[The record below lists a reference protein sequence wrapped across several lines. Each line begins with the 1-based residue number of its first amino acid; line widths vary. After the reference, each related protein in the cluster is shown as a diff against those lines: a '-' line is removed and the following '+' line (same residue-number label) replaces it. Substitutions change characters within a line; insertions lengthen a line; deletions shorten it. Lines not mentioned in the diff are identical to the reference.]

1 MSGGLGFVA
10 KGKAFCGSTARLFAA
25 QQGDNRNILPNFATK
40 SLFPVLGISFRQPVM
55 RHIYNRILFVL
66 LLLAVAMDVTARVH
80 RHSGRRISVDTTS
93 VLRAYTDSLVALRH
107 RLDTSATTISTA
119 DMRFARLFMPFTF
132 YHDVAERAFKVGC
145 DTLAQGDHDN
155 MTDRVMTHVYLTR
168 PDLVADSEERLRKAG
183 TIRNELDKP
192 VRREVK
198 LASHIEPVP
207 DEGFVPVP
215 SGVLIRKPNFW
226 TFNGDSYLQFLQN
239 YVTGNWYKGGES
251 NYSMV
256 SSLTFNA
263 NYNNKSRVKFE
274 NKLELR
280 LGFQTS
286 RDDTLHRFKTN
297 NDLIRYTGKFGLQA
311 HSQWYYSLQLLAYT
325 QFTYGLK
332 SNDKYVYSDFMSPFD
347 LNIGLGM
354 DYTVKTNNKRLTGSI
369 NLSFLSF
376 NFRYVDRKN
385 LASRYSI
392 AGDHHTREDFGSQL
406 TANLTWTPNENI
418 SWKTRLYGYTSYS
431 RALVE
436 WENTITLKV
445 SRYISTNI
453 FLYPRFDDSTKR
465 DEKLGYLQFKEY
477 CSLGFSYAF

>member
-1 MSGGLGFVA
+1 
-10 KGKAFCGSTARLFAA
+10 
-25 QQGDNRNILPNFATK
+25 
-40 SLFPVLGISFRQPVM
+40 
-55 RHIYNRILFVL
+55 
-66 LLLAVAMDVTARVH
+66 MDVTAGVH
-80 RHSGRRISVDTTS
+80 RHSRRRVSADTTS
-93 VLRAYTDSLVALRH
+93 VLRAYTDSLAALRH
-107 RLDTSATTISTA
+107 RVDTTAAATSTA
-119 DMRFARLFMPFTF
+119 DMRLARLFMPFTF
-132 YHDVAERAFKVGC
+132 YHDVAERAFKVGG
-145 DTLAQGDHDN
+145 DTLAQGGLDG

-168 PDLVADSEERLRKAG
+168 PDLVADSEARLRKAG

-207 DEGFVPVP
+207 EDSFVPVP

-226 TFNGDSYLQFLQN
+226 TFSGDSYLQFLQN

-256 SSLTFNA
+256 SNLTLNA

-286 RDDTLHRFKTN
+286 RDDTLHKFKTN
-297 NDLIRYTGKFGLQA
+297 NDLIRYTGKLGLQA
-311 HSQWYYSLQLLAYT
+311 HSRWYYSLQLLAYT
-325 QFTYGLK
+325 QFTHGLK
-332 SNDKYVYSDFMSPFD
+332 SNDKNVYSDFMSPFN
-347 LNIGLGM
+347 LNLGLGL
-354 DYTVKTNNKRLTGSI
+354 DYTVETKNKRLKGNV

-385 LASRYSI
+385 LAARYSI
-392 AGDHHTREDFGSQL
+392 VGDHHTREDFGSQL
-406 TANLTWTPNENI
+406 TANLTWTLSDNVT
-418 SWKTRLYGYTSYS
+418 WKTRLYGYTSYS
-431 RALVE
+431 RAEVE

-453 FLYPRFDDSTKR
+453 FLYPRFDDATKR

>member
-1 MSGGLGFVA
+1 MSF
-10 KGKAFCGSTARLFAA
+10 K
-25 QQGDNRNILPNFATK
+25 
-40 SLFPVLGISFRQPVM
+40 QPVM

-80 RHSGRRISVDTTS
+80 RHSVRRISVDTTS
-93 VLRAYTDSLVALRH
+93 VLRAYTDSLAALRH
-107 RLDTSATTISTA
+107 RIDTSATATATA
-119 DMRFARLFMPFTF
+119 DMRLARLFMPFTF
-132 YHDVAERAFKVGC
+132 YHDVAERAFKVGS
-145 DTLAQGDHDN
+145 DTLAQDGLDG
-155 MTDRVMTHVYLTR
+155 MADRVMTHILLTR

-183 TIRNELDKP
+183 SIRNEFDKP

-207 DEGFVPVP
+207 EDGFVPVP

-226 TFNGDSYLQFLQN
+226 TFSGDSYLQFLQN

-256 SSLTFNA
+256 SSLTLNA

-286 RDDTLHRFKTN
+286 RDDTLHKFKTN
-297 NDLIRYTGKFGLQA
+297 NDLIRYTGKLGLQA
-311 HSQWYYSLQLLAYT
+311 HARWYYTLQLLAYT
-325 QFTYGLK
+325 QFTHGLK
-332 SNDKYVYSDFMSPFD
+332 SNDKYVYSDFMSPFN
-347 LNIGLGM
+347 LNLGLGL
-354 DYTVKTNNKRLTGSI
+354 DYTVETNNKRLKGNV

-376 NFRYVDRKN
+376 NFRYVDRKY
-385 LASRYSI
+385 LASRYGI
-392 AGDHHTREDFGSQL
+392 GGDYRTREDFGSQL
-406 TANLTWTPNENI
+406 TANLTWTLSDNVT
-418 SWKTRLYGYTSYS
+418 WKTRLYGYTSYS
-431 RALVE
+431 RAEVE

-445 SRYISTNI
+445 SRYISTNV
-453 FLYPRFDDSTKR
+453 FLYPRFDDATKR
-465 DEKLGYLQFKEY
+465 DDKLGYLQFKEY